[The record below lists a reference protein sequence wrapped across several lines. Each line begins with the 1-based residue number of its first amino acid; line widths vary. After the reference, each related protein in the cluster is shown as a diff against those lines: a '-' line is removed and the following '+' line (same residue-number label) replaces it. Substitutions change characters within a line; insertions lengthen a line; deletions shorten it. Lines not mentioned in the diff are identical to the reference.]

1 MEVDPATGSVEFI
14 QHTAVDDVGVMLNP
28 PLVEGQIMGG
38 VVQALGQVMGEVLH
52 YDDYGQLLTG
62 SYMDYPMPRADQI
75 PPMVLAHHE
84 VPCTTHPLG
93 VKGAGESGVA
103 GAWPAAVSALLDAL
117 RPAGVTHMDLPF
129 TANRIW
135 GALQQSKA

>member
-1 MEVDPATGSVEFI
+1 
-14 QHTAVDDVGVMLNP
+14 
-28 PLVEGQIMGG
+28 
-38 VVQALGQVMGEVLH
+38 
-52 YDDYGQLLTG
+52 
-62 SYMDYPMPRADQI
+62 MPRADQI
-75 PPMVLAHHE
+75 PLMVLAHHS

-117 RPAGVTHMDLPF
+117 RPAGVKQMDLPF

-135 GALQQSKA
+135 LALKAAKAQSTV